1 MLPLF
6 LIVFIDLIGF
16 GIVIP
21 LLPFYAEHY
30 DASPDVVVLV
40 MAIYS
45 LAQFVA
51 APYWGAMSDKIG
63 RRPVLLM
70 TLAGSVLSY
79 LWLANAHTLWMLFA
93 ARAFS
98 GFMAG
103 NISTAFA
110 YMSDITTKENRAKGM
125 GLIGAAFGIGFIVG
139 PAIGGILAGSDP
151 ATADFATP
159 AYVASALSAVA
170 LVLALF
176 KLKESLSD
184 DIRQRMAQMTRK
196 GRLQSFK
203 EAIKRPQI
211 GLLITISFLATFV
224 FAGMETTFAM
234 WSNREFG
241 WGPEQNG
248 YLFAFIGIVSAG
260 IQGGAIG
267 KLVKKFGERS
277 LIIQGA
283 LALAIGMALIPFS
296 GTYGLGLLIVAM
308 CIIAFG
314 FSIINPSLN
323 SLISLNAG
331 NDEQGTI
338 FGVTRSMT
346 TLSRVVGPAWA
357 GMIFAQIGRDWPYFV
372 GTLLMLVVMII
383 AFKAKQPA
391 GEHDISGAKCEP
403 ANPGGA

>member
-51 APYWGAMSDKIG
+51 APYWGAMSDKVG
-63 RRPVLLM
+63 RRPVLLI
-70 TLAGSVLSY
+70 TLAGSVASY
-79 LWLANAHTLWMLFA
+79 LWLAYADTLLILFA

-110 YMSDITTKENRAKGM
+110 YVADVTTKENRAKGM

-151 ATADFATP
+151 TTADFQTP
-159 AYVASALSAVA
+159 AFAAAGLSALA
-170 LVLALF
+170 LVLAVIR
-176 KLKESLSD
+176 LKESLSPELRER
-184 DIRQRMAQMTRK
+184 IAGMTRK
-196 GRLQSFK
+196 NRRQAFQD
-203 EAIKRPQI
+203 AIKRPQI
-211 GLLITISFLATFV
+211 GLLIAISFLATFV

-234 WSNREFG
+234 WSRREFG

-248 YLFAFIGIVSAG
+248 YLFAFIGIVSAA

-267 KLVKKFGERS
+267 RLAKKFGERA

-283 LALAIGMALIPFS
+283 LALALGMAMIPFS
-296 GTYGLGLLIVAM
+296 GGVGLGLLIAAM

-331 NDEQGTI
+331 DDEQGSI

-357 GMIFAQIGRDWPYFV
+357 GMIFASVGRDWPYFA
-372 GTLLMLVVMII
+372 GTILMLVVMLM
-383 AFKAKQPA
+383 AFKTRQPA
-391 GEHDISGAKCEP
+391 KEKAAPACEP
-403 ANPGGA
+403 VNPA